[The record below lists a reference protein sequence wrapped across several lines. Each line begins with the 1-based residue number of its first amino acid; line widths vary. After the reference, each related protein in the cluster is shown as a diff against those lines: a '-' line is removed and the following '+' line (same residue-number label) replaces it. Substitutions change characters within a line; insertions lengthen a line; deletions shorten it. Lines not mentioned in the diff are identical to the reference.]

1 MNRHYFFLSASL
13 IATACIATPAVAQD
27 TATAP
32 AGAPAAA
39 PTPAI
44 TVSGNVAIVSQ
55 YRFRGVSQ
63 SDGDL
68 AIQGGLTVSHQSG
81 FYLSTWASNLGGF
94 GTYGGANMEL
104 DLIGG
109 YKHSFGK
116 VTADGGLLW
125 YVYPGTSGHNY
136 AEPYLNVS
144 GNAGP
149 LALKVGGNY
158 APKQSAIG
166 NNDSLYV
173 YGEANAAIPHTP
185 ITLKSHLGYTTG
197 PGATPAGP
205 TGHYVDWQ
213 LGADV
218 AYKALTFNLSY
229 IDTNIRRRDADL
241 FYIGGNRSG
250 HNIAGGTVVASV
262 TAAF

>member
-1 MNRHYFFLSASL
+1 MKRLNSFLSAPL
-13 IATACIATPAVAQD
+13 IAAACLAAPAFAQD
-27 TATAP
+27 AGTA
-32 AGAPAAA
+32 APAAA
-39 PTPAI
+39 PTPTPAI
-44 TVSGNVAIVSQ
+44 SVSGNVAIVSQ

-63 SDGDL
+63 SDGDM

-81 FYLSTWASNLGGF
+81 FYLSTWASNLAGF

-116 VTADGGLLW
+116 ATIDGGLLW

-144 GNAGP
+144 GAVGP
-149 LALKVGGNY
+149 IALKAGGNY
-158 APKQSAIG
+158 APKQREIG
-166 NNDSLYV
+166 DHDSLYV

-185 ITLKSHLGYTTG
+185 VTLKSHLGYTTG
-197 PGATPAGP
+197 RGAFPAGP
-205 TGHYVDWQ
+205 TGHYLDWQ

-218 AYKALTFNLSY
+218 TYKMLTLNVSY
-229 IDTNIRRRDADL
+229 VDTDI
-241 FYIGGNRSG
+241 GNRAADAFYTSG
-250 HNIAGGTVVASV
+250 ATRGRDITKGAVVASL